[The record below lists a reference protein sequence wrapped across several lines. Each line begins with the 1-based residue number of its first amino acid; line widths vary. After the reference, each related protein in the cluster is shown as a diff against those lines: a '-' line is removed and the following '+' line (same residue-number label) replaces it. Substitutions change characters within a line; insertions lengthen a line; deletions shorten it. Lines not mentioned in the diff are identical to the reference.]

1 MRHRL
6 TPDEAAGAFALA
18 KACAEAYP
26 NAHDEGFLA
35 DAPVLAH
42 DLPPSVRR
50 AANAARLDDRKHAFV
65 VSGNTVEP
73 WLEPT
78 PAFWRDADTVASGPY
93 GFLLVLYAALLGD
106 PIGWRTQQDGRI
118 VTDGLPVRGLE
129 HSLVSASSERE
140 LGWHTEDAFSENRAD
155 HVGLFCLR
163 DRGDIPTTLSCA
175 DPASLPQDVVR
186 VLAQKRFTIHPDP
199 SHSTPADTRHG
210 REKVALLS
218 GPGDAPVLRIDRDF
232 TVADEDDPEAVR
244 AMKAHIDTVLLQRW
258 FVLFFIDHGTRRVHI
273 AGITRHPTGPW
284 ITQQA
289 RNYLMDLGD
298 HAESIKFL
306 IRDRGAYFTDSFD
319 AVFEAIGAHVL
330 PTLPRVPRMNAIA
343 ERWIGSCRREATD
356 RILITGERH
365 LRLVIDEYAKHY
377 NQHRPHQSLGQQAPD
392 RLTEPGPPTATD
404 HTRVLRLDR
413 LGGLIHEYTQVA

>member
-1 MRHRL
+1 MVSHVDVFEDRDTEDSTSSSGRSGPSADRGRVVRHLL
-6 TPDEAAGAFALA
+6 TPDEAAGAFTLA
-18 KACAEAYP
+18 KTCAEAYP

-42 DLPPSVRR
+42 DLPSSVRR

-78 PAFWRDADTVASGPY
+78 PAVWRDADTVASGPY

-106 PIGWRTQQDGRI
+106 PIGWGTQQDGRI
-118 VTDGLPVRGLE
+118 VTDVLPVRGLE

-199 SHSTPADTRHG
+199 SHSAPADSAHG

-244 AMKAHIDTVLLQRW
+244 AMDALIEHLDGNTYEVVLGAGD
-258 FVLFFIDHGTRRVHI
+258 VCFIDNRNVVHGRRPFR
-273 AGITRHPTGPW
+273 A
-284 ITQQA
+284 
-289 RNYLMDLGD
+289 
-298 HAESIKFL
+298 
-306 IRDRGAYFTDSFD
+306 SFD
-319 AVFEAIGAHVL
+319 GKDRWL
-330 PTLPRVPRMNAIA
+330 KRVNVVTDLRRTRA
-343 ERWIGSCRREATD
+343 ER
-356 RILITGERH
+356 
-365 LRLVIDEYAKHY
+365 
-377 NQHRPHQSLGQQAPD
+377 
-392 RLTEPGPPTATD
+392 PTATS
-404 HTRVLRLDR
+404 RVV
-413 LGGLIHEYTQVA
+413 G